1 MIVKLKMVRISSLIY
16 IIGLQIDMKGA
27 GIIFLNS
34 NNEVLLLLRDN
45 NQSIQYPNMWD
56 IPGGIIEENE
66 NPEETVRREMK
77 EEMEI
82 SDLGEIKLFNIFTS
96 ENLTDY
102 VFWKNIDINSE
113 EINLHEGQKIKFF
126 NREQIKN
133 IKMAF
138 NYNEVLEKFFNQI
151 VNE

>member
-1 MIVKLKMVRISSLIY
+1 MI
-16 IIGLQIDMKGA
+16 GA

-45 NQSIQYPNMWD
+45 NQSIPYPNMWD
-56 IPGGIIEENE
+56 IPGGKVEKNE
-66 NPEETVRREMK
+66 IPEETVKREMK

-102 VFWKNIDINSE
+102 IFWKRFDIIPE
-113 EINLHEGQKIKFF
+113 DIKLQEGQKIKYF
-126 NREQIKN
+126 NREQIRDMKL
-133 IKMAF
+133 AF
-138 NYNEVLEKFFNQI
+138 NYNEVLEKFFDQ
-151 VNE
+151 VVK

>member
-1 MIVKLKMVRISSLIY
+1 MI
-16 IIGLQIDMKGA
+16 GA

-45 NQSIQYPNMWD
+45 NQSIPYPNMWD
-56 IPGGIIEENE
+56 IPGGKVEKNE
-66 NPEETVRREMK
+66 IPEETVKREMK

-102 VFWKNIDINSE
+102 IFWKRFDIIPE
-113 EINLHEGQKIKFF
+113 EIQLKEGQKIKYF
-126 NREQIKN
+126 NREQIRDMKL
-133 IKMAF
+133 AF
-138 NYNEVLEKFFNQI
+138 NYNEVLEKFFDQI
-151 VNE
+151 VK

>member
-1 MIVKLKMVRISSLIY
+1 MI
-16 IIGLQIDMKGA
+16 GA

-45 NQSIQYPNMWD
+45 NQSIPYPNMWD
-56 IPGGIIEENE
+56 IPGGKVEKNE
-66 NPEETVRREMK
+66 IPEETVRREMK

-102 VFWKNIDINSE
+102 IFWKRFDIIPE
-113 EINLHEGQKIKFF
+113 DIKLQEGQKIKYF
-126 NREQIKN
+126 NREQIRDMKL
-133 IKMAF
+133 AF
-138 NYNEVLEKFFNQI
+138 NYNEVLEKFFDQI
-151 VNE
+151 AK